1 MSQEGK
7 ATTAPATQ
15 DPPSLLQPGSLVEV
29 NPRDNDYLGAWYL
42 AVIVERATSTCDDR
56 YVVQLLF
63 LYEDISTGTKAIRE
77 YNSVDIRP
85 LPPRHRPR
93 KFKVGDLVEAYYRFG
108 WFEGEIVEELHN
120 GNYICQLKS
129 SKRLELVVERLRLQR
144 SWRDGEWI
152 PPLDES
158 ELAVEE
164 EDSTEK
170 MMESETDNAEASK
183 AGTGN
188 ILEESDQKTKEKE
201 EEFSE
206 GAHVEV
212 TNIDGDGSNQA
223 WFAATIVKPVGNNR
237 YLIRFETL
245 RTEDDT
251 GFLEKEMDSS
261 HIRPPPPHIPVPDQF
276 KMFDHVEVLYK
287 GGWWK
292 GVIAE
297 VLPDDSKYLVFLANY
312 DKLEC
317 KHSDLR
323 PRQGSIDE
331 N

>member
-1 MSQEGK
+1 MIKPSLESYTLSLAKSRNMSQEGK

-15 DPPSLLQPGSLVEV
+15 DPPSLLQPGSIVEV

-93 KFKVGDLVEAYYRFG
+93 KFKVGDLVEAYYRF
-108 WFEGEIVEELHN
+108 ELHN

-144 SWRDGEWI
+144 SWHDGEWI

-158 ELAVEE
+158 EIAVEE
-164 EDSTEK
+164 EDSIDEMKQTDSNK
-170 MMESETDNAEASK
+170 AGIESDTDSAESST

-188 ILEESDQKTKEKE
+188 IQEASGQVTIE
-201 EEFSE
+201 EEGLSKGEHDE
-206 GAHVEV
+206 GA
-212 TNIDGDGSNQA
+212 N
-223 WFAATIVKPVGNNR
+223 
-237 YLIRFETL
+237 
-245 RTEDDT
+245 
-251 GFLEKEMDSS
+251 
-261 HIRPPPPHIPVPDQF
+261 
-276 KMFDHVEVLYK
+276 
-287 GGWWK
+287 
-292 GVIAE
+292 
-297 VLPDDSKYLVFLANY
+297 
-312 DKLEC
+312 
-317 KHSDLR
+317 
-323 PRQGSIDE
+323 DE
-331 N
+331 EL

>member
-1 MSQEGK
+1 
-7 ATTAPATQ
+7 
-15 DPPSLLQPGSLVEV
+15 
-29 NPRDNDYLGAWYL
+29 
-42 AVIVERATSTCDDR
+42 
-56 YVVQLLF
+56 
-63 LYEDISTGTKAIRE
+63 E

-164 EDSTEK
+164 EDSTDETK
-170 MMESETDNAEASK
+170 QTDSNKAGIMESEADSAESST

-188 ILEESDQKTKEKE
+188 IQEASGQVTIEE

-206 GAHVEV
+206 GERVEV
-212 TNIDGDGSNQA
+212 ANIDEDGFNQA
-223 WFAATIVKPVGNNR
+223 WLAATIVKPVENNR
-237 YLIRFETL
+237 YIIRYETL
-245 RTEDDT
+245 RTGNDT
-251 GFLEKEMDSS
+251 GFLVKEMDSL
-261 HIRPPPPHIPVPDQF
+261 HIRPPPPDIPVPHQF
-276 KMFDHVEVLYK
+276 KMFDNVDALYK

-292 GVIAE
+292 GIITR
-297 VLPDDSKYLVFLANY
+297 VLPRGSRYKVHFDNNGKVMEF
-312 DKLEC
+312 

-323 PRQGSIDE
+323 LHLDWIDRKWTKPSP
-331 N
+331 

>member
-1 MSQEGK
+1 MSQEDK

-15 DPPSLLQPGSLVEV
+15 DPPSLLQPGSIVEV

-42 AVIVERATSTCDDR
+42 AVIIERASSTCDDR

-164 EDSTEK
+164 EDSTDETK
-170 MMESETDNAEASK
+170 QTDSDKAGIMESEADSAESST

-188 ILEESDQKTKEKE
+188 MQEASGQVTIEEGLRKGEHDE
-201 EEFSE
+201 E
-206 GAHVEV
+206 
-212 TNIDGDGSNQA
+212 
-223 WFAATIVKPVGNNR
+223 GN
-237 YLIRFETL
+237 
-245 RTEDDT
+245 
-251 GFLEKEMDSS
+251 
-261 HIRPPPPHIPVPDQF
+261 
-276 KMFDHVEVLYK
+276 
-287 GGWWK
+287 
-292 GVIAE
+292 
-297 VLPDDSKYLVFLANY
+297 
-312 DKLEC
+312 
-317 KHSDLR
+317 
-323 PRQGSIDE
+323 DE
-331 N
+331 EL

>member
-1 MSQEGK
+1 M
-7 ATTAPATQ
+7 
-15 DPPSLLQPGSLVEV
+15 
-29 NPRDNDYLGAWYL
+29 
-42 AVIVERATSTCDDR
+42 ERATSTNDKR
-56 YVVQLLF
+56 YVVQF
-63 LYEDISTGTKAIRE
+63 TNLYQDRNSGTKLSKE

-85 LPPRHRPR
+85 LPPPQPPR
-93 KFKVGDLVEAYYRFG
+93 KFKVGDIVEAYFDDGWYEGKIDQVLDDDRYIFRMSSMFLLFG
-108 WFEGEIVEELHN
+108 VNQLRLHRTWLN
-120 GNYICQLKS
+120 GNW
-129 SKRLELVVERLRLQR
+129 V
-144 SWRDGEWI
+144 

-158 ELAVEE
+158 ELAVE
-164 EDSTEK
+164 
-170 MMESETDNAEASK
+170 
-183 AGTGN
+183 
-188 ILEESDQKTKEKE
+188 KTKEKE

>member
-15 DPPSLLQPGSLVEV
+15 DPPSLLQPGSIVEV

-93 KFKVGDLVEAYYRFG
+93 KFKVGDLVEAYHRFG

-152 PPLDES
+152 PQLDES

-164 EDSTEK
+164 EDSTDETK
-170 MMESETDNAEASK
+170 LTDSDKAGIMESEVDSAESSTAGTSNIQEAS
-183 AGTGN
+183 GQVT
-188 ILEESDQKTKEKE
+188 IE
-201 EEFSE
+201 EEGLSKGEHDEEANDE
-206 GAHVEV
+206 G
-212 TNIDGDGSNQA
+212 
-223 WFAATIVKPVGNNR
+223 
-237 YLIRFETL
+237 L
-245 RTEDDT
+245 
-251 GFLEKEMDSS
+251 
-261 HIRPPPPHIPVPDQF
+261 
-276 KMFDHVEVLYK
+276 
-287 GGWWK
+287 
-292 GVIAE
+292 
-297 VLPDDSKYLVFLANY
+297 
-312 DKLEC
+312 
-317 KHSDLR
+317 
-323 PRQGSIDE
+323 
-331 N
+331 

>member
-164 EDSTEK
+164 EDSTDETK
-170 MMESETDNAEASK
+170 QTDSNTAGIMESEADSAESST

-188 ILEESDQKTKEKE
+188 IQEASGQGYGNYIKSEIFFSKFGKAKNKKWITGILGVHCTDRPGKYLGCQSGMITRLLDVEKHI
-201 EEFSE
+201 E
-206 GAHVEV
+206 GVRYMPSWLRYTDMDMSKCIHING
-212 TNIDGDGSNQA
+212 NIMALSQYPNQQD
-223 WFAATIVKPVGNNR
+223 WGNGNNR
-237 YLIRFETL
+237 FKI
-245 RTEDDT
+245 
-251 GFLEKEMDSS
+251 SN
-261 HIRPPPPHIPVPDQF
+261 IPT
-276 KMFDHVEVLYK
+276 
-287 GGWWK
+287 
-292 GVIAE
+292 
-297 VLPDDSKYLVFLANY
+297 
-312 DKLEC
+312 
-317 KHSDLR
+317 
-323 PRQGSIDE
+323 
-331 N
+331 

>member
-1 MSQEGK
+1 
-7 ATTAPATQ
+7 
-15 DPPSLLQPGSLVEV
+15 
-29 NPRDNDYLGAWYL
+29 
-42 AVIVERATSTCDDR
+42 
-56 YVVQLLF
+56 
-63 LYEDISTGTKAIRE
+63 
-77 YNSVDIRP
+77 
-85 LPPRHRPR
+85 
-93 KFKVGDLVEAYYRFG
+93 
-108 WFEGEIVEELHN
+108 
-120 GNYICQLKS
+120 
-129 SKRLELVVERLRLQR
+129 
-144 SWRDGEWI
+144 
-152 PPLDES
+152 
-158 ELAVEE
+158 
-164 EDSTEK
+164 

-223 WFAATIVKPVGNNR
+223 WFAATVVKPVGNNR
-237 YLIRFETL
+237 YLVRFETL

-251 GFLEKEMDSS
+251 GFLEKEMDSL

-312 DKLEC
+312 DRLEC